1 MAEPTG
7 GQRRLI
13 LGLFAFA
20 FLVFVGGVVVVAFLA
35 GVI

>member
-1 MAEPTG
+1 MAEPTA

-20 FLVFVGGVVVVAFLA
+20 FLVFVTGIVVIAYLS